1 MIAGYP
7 SLGLHA
13 NHMDIT
19 KFGSDESPGYIRVL
33 AEIQRLVRE
42 ARKKITDG
50 PKQAKETRAPSA
62 VHGTTTITNH
72 GNVAD
77 GGTALVGVN
86 TFSGSGYQIGE
97 TQISF

>member
-1 MIAGYP
+1 
-7 SLGLHA
+7 
-13 NHMDIT
+13 MDMT

-33 AEIQRLVRE
+33 AEIQRLVKE
-42 ARKKITDG
+42 ARKKLTDG
-50 PKQAKETRAPSA
+50 PEQANEETRASSA

-97 TQISF
+97 TQLSF